1 VQQQRREHATS
12 NNKGEQHAGGGG
24 GGGGGPKFGAANEAK
39 KALNKTHVL
48 PDFAIALNLNPNLQP

>member
-12 NNKGEQHAGGGG
+12 NKGEQHAGGS
-24 GGGGGPKFGAANEAK
+24 GGPKFGAANEAK

-48 PDFAIALNLNPNLQP
+48 PEFAIVLNLNPNLQT

>member
-1 VQQQRREHATS
+1 MQQQRREHATS
-12 NNKGEQHAGGGG
+12 NNKGEQHAGGR
-24 GGGGGPKFGAANEAK
+24 GGGGGPKFGAANEAN

>member
-12 NNKGEQHAGGGG
+12 NKGEQHAGGS
-24 GGGGGPKFGAANEAK
+24 GGPKFGAANEAK

>member
-12 NNKGEQHAGGGG
+12 NKGEQHAGGR
-24 GGGGGPKFGAANEAK
+24 GGGPKFGAANEAK